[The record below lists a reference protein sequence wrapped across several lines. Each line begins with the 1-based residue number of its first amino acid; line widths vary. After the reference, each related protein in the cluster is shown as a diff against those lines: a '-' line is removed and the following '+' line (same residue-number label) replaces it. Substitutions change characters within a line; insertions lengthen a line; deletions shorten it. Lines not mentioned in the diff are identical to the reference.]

1 MKLELEKKE
10 LIPSEGDII
19 VTNQGKYLVCKEN
32 GLIRLV
38 SLMDFEIYLNENIF
52 EEEIAE
58 TIEKSLGET
67 VIEIIKSEEIVLK
80 RNDQNVTIELKGAK
94 YGGKT
99 IRRI

>member
-19 VTNQGKYLVCKEN
+19 VTNWGKYLVCKEN

-80 RNDQNVTIELKGAK
+80 RND
-94 YGGKT
+94 
-99 IRRI
+99 